1 MIVLKYTTKG
11 QVIPLLIRSICKHFC
26 AVTMGGWG
34 GRGGKNFIEVK
45 VFKTTTVFCTDP
57 FPT

>member
-1 MIVLKYTTKG
+1 MVGTNLILHSLFASTFVLK
-11 QVIPLLIRSICKHFC
+11 QW
-26 AVTMGGWG
+26 GGWG
-34 GRGGKNFIEVK
+34 GRGGKNFVEVK